1 MKKYFWSL
9 IVGFFLCSSGI
20 AFASDPLPRIHILAT
35 GGTIAGVGSSATQTN
50 YTAGQVS
57 IGALV
62 AAVPE
67 LRQIAQIEE
76 EQVVKIGSQDMND
89 QVWLIL
95 ARRVNELLS
104 RQDVDGVVITHGTDT
119 MEETAYFLNLTI
131 HSNKPVVLVG
141 AMRPSTSL
149 SADGPLNLYNAV
161 VVAASRQA
169 SNCGVMVVMNGAVLG
184 AHGVTKTNTVNVQT
198 FQSPDSG
205 PLGYIN
211 NGKVT
216 FNQRTTKRHT
226 TESIFEVTGLEK
238 LPRVGIVYSYSDVEP
253 QAVDALISAGYQGI
267 IHAGV
272 GNGNI
277 HKNIFSS
284 LERARNL
291 GIQIVRSSRVPS
303 GPTTLDAEID
313 DAHYQFIASQELN
326 PQKSRILLMLAL
338 TKTNDWRQIQDYFME
353 Y

>member
-95 ARRVNELLS
+95 ASRVNELLS

-119 MEETAYFLNLTI
+119 MEETAYFLNLTV

-169 SNCGVMVVMNGAVLG
+169 SNRGVMVVMNGAVLG

-198 FQSPDSG
+198 FQSPNSG

-216 FNQRTTKRHT
+216 FNQHTTKRHT
-226 TESIFEVTGLEK
+226 KESIFDVAGLEK

-277 HKNIFSS
+277 HKNIFPS
-284 LERARNL
+284 LERARSL
-291 GIQIVRSSRVPS
+291 GIIVVRSSRVPS

-313 DAHYQFIASQELN
+313 DTHYQFIASQELN
-326 PQKSRILLMLAL
+326 PQKSRILLMLVL
-338 TKTNDWRQIQDYFME
+338 TKTNDWRQIQDYFIE